1 MVRDTVLRAA
11 WWADARTVGLSP
23 EQRVVL
29 LYLQA
34 VADRDGIVQVDTTQL
49 VPLMSHG
56 TGRLQAVACVRELE
70 RYGLLGLWCVDGR
83 TWAWL
88 VRQHD
93 DQPSSGALALPRCTD
108 RPAPPRELVL
118 ALLGQQLGRVA
129 TTAEGKRASPR
140 SWGLVRQSA
149 PDPAKDIE
157 RVWDAWRG
165 RQARPGAC
173 VLAEP
178 VQRQIRAA
186 LQQATA
192 DQLVQLMQFA
202 YEADEPAARFWR
214 GQNDQRRTYLGLDNL
229 LRLGKLADRLQLVEQ
244 WLSTLKPAGDDG
256 TDLGPLAAY
265 RRRGPAGTQTTF
277 DPRPARLATQAG
289 TMLRLFMQRGE
300 SGVRTHELAEIAL
313 KYSSRISELRGLGAD
328 IIVSERNED
337 GDNVYQLLNAQHVQH
352 LLDLSEQQMDV
363 LLSDTDGND
372 GVD

>member
-11 WWADARTVGLSP
+11 WWADARVAGLHP

-34 VADRDGIVQVDTTQL
+34 LADRDGIVQVDTTQL
-49 VPLMSHG
+49 VPLMRHG
-56 TGRLQAVACVRELE
+56 ADRLQAVHLVRELE
-70 RYGLLGLWCVDGR
+70 RYGLLGLWGVDGR

-118 ALLGQQLGRVA
+118 AMLGRQLGREA
-129 TTAEGKRASPR
+129 TAAEGKRASPR
-140 SWGLVRQSA
+140 SWGLVRQAA
-149 PDPAKDIE
+149 PDPAQE
-157 RVWDAWRG
+157 VARVWGAWRD

-178 VQRQIRAA
+178 VQRQVRAA

-192 DQLVQLMQFA
+192 DQLVQLVAFA

-244 WLSTLKPAGDDG
+244 WASTQRPVDGDG

-265 RRRGPAGTQTTF
+265 RRRGPAGTQTSP
-277 DPRPARLATQAG
+277 DPRPARLAAQCEA
-289 TMLRLFMQRGE
+289 MLRLFVERGE
-300 SGVRTHELAEIAL
+300 EGVRTHELAELAL
-313 KYSSRISELRGLGAD
+313 KYSSRISELRGHGAD
-328 IIVSERNED
+328 IVVAERHED
-337 GDNVYQLLNAQHVQH
+337 GDNVYQLLNPEHVGH
-352 LLDLSEQQMDV
+352 LLAGGDSGLD
-363 LLSDTDGND
+363 
-372 GVD
+372 